1 MRGLE
6 IVRGDRSKV
15 TIRTVSRMW
24 CNMRRRHKLQNIY
37 FESCSLMWHLFLMT
51 RIIIISVLTIDQV

>member
-6 IVRGDRSKV
+6 IVRGVRSKV

-24 CNMRRRHKLQNIY
+24 CNMRRRNKLQNIY
-37 FESCSLMWHLFLMT
+37 FEPCSLMWHLFLMT